1 MFGLERMF
9 RSELQNVNNVLVC
22 FVAKVAVNIEL
33 KRFDSETKMT
43 EVKEIFDG
51 LVFDVDKLQV

>member
-1 MFGLERMF
+1 MF

-51 LVFDVDKLQV
+51 LVFDVDKLQM